1 MRSILRLA
9 DNLTSGVAVLSAV
22 AAIMMTVFVVLAST
36 MRYAVGDPF
45 SFTEELVGLLFTAMI
60 FVGLPVC
67 VYRQSNISVTI
78 VTDML
83 PAGLRRVADVAA
95 LILMIVFFLWFACLS
110 YDYAKS
116 LYLLGGRTTGS
127 RLLLWPWA
135 ALMPVSCVL
144 AAIMAAIR
152 IVVPKSPDDDSAGSG
167 AI

>member
-9 DNLTSGVAVLSAV
+9 DNLTSAVAILSAI
-22 AAIMMTVFVVLAST
+22 AAMFMTAFVVLAST
-36 MRYAVGDPF
+36 MRYAIGDPF

-83 PAGLRRVADVAA
+83 PAGLRRVADIGA
-95 LILMIVFFLWFACLS
+95 LVLMIIFFLWFAYLS
-110 YDYAKS
+110 FDYAKS
-116 LYLLGGRTTGS
+116 LYLLSGRTTGS

-144 AAIMAAIR
+144 AAFAAAIR
-152 IVVPKSPDDDSAGSG
+152 IVVPKTQDDGSAGG
-167 AI
+167 GVI